1 MILAYEPSM
10 TLSMES
16 PPPAS
21 PRSSQGQAAP
31 SSQEDAAPRARILI
45 IDDEPDF
52 LDMLS
57 LSLSKADFQV
67 STATH
72 LEAAQAKLDDGRYE
86 TVLCDLN
93 LGGEDSGLTLCRRL
107 QERRPD
113 IPVVMMTGF
122 GSFESAVEAVRAGAY
137 DYVTKPVD
145 MGPLRLII
153 ERAVRHHRLQ
163 VEVRN
168 LRHGETTGR
177 PRHYGKIVGNSPA
190 MRRMYDLLS
199 RIEDSDVPV
208 LVLGESGTGKELV
221 ARALHE
227 QGDRAEQPFVA
238 INTAAVP
245 ASLLESTL
253 FGHAKGAFTDAKQSR
268 DGLFVEADGGTLF
281 LDEVGEMPLEMQA
294 KLLRVLQERSV
305 RPVGGASEIPFDV
318 RIVCATN
325 RDLDDEVEKG
335 NFREDLFYRINV
347 VSVRI
352 PPLRSRASDVM
363 VLAQH
368 FLEHIGD
375 RTGKNVSGFD
385 VAAAKKLTDYDWP
398 GNVRE
403 LENTVERAVALT
415 RGEVIGVED
424 LPERVVKHVRTSFS
438 ISSDDDVEKM
448 APLAEVERR
457 YVERVLDTAG
467 GNKTL
472 AARVL
477 GLDRRTLYRK
487 LQRWS
492 EEARADD

>member
-1 MILAYEPSM
+1 MEPPTPVSTGSTQELDPSLAKE
-10 TLSMES
+10 E
-16 PPPAS
+16 
-21 PRSSQGQAAP
+21 
-31 SSQEDAAPRARILI
+31 AAPRARVLI

-57 LSLSKADFQV
+57 LSLTKAEFHV

-72 LEAAQAKLDDGRYE
+72 LDAAQAKLEDGRFDA
-86 TVLCDLN
+86 VLCDLN
-93 LGGEDSGLTLCRRL
+93 LGGQDSGLTLCRRL

-163 VEVRN
+163 VEVRK
-168 LRHGETTGR
+168 LRHGEMGGR
-177 PRHYGKIVGNSPA
+177 PRRYGKLVGNSPA

-227 QGDRAEQPFVA
+227 QGDRNGKPFVA

-253 FGHAKGAFTDAKQSR
+253 FGHVKGAFTDAKEGR
-268 DGLFVEADGGTLF
+268 AGLFVEADGGTLF

-294 KLLRVLQERSV
+294 KLLRVLQERKV
-305 RPVGGASEIPFDV
+305 RPVGGTKEVPFDV

-325 RDLDDEVEKG
+325 RDLEDEVEKG
-335 NFREDLFYRINV
+335 EFREDLFYRINV

-352 PPLRSRASDVM
+352 PPLRSRAGDVM
-363 VLAQH
+363 VLAQY
-368 FLEHIGD
+368 FLERIGD

-415 RGEVIGVED
+415 RGEVIGVDD
-424 LPERVVKHVRTSFS
+424 LPERVTQHVRRSFS
-438 ISSDDDVEKM
+438 LTSEDDVEKM
-448 APLAEVERR
+448 APLSEVERR
-457 YVERVLDTAG
+457 YVERVLEAAG

-492 EEARADD
+492 EEARGEDDD